1 MDYLTLSLV
10 LFAVGLVLLV
20 AEIFLPS
27 GGILVVISLLAFAGG
42 VGIILSQGTTLEAVI
57 AITALSLGL
66 PTAFY
71 FIVAAW
77 RRMAIGMVP
86 PDTATAPS
94 TIPAVLELEALK
106 NRVGKTV
113 SPMRP
118 SGIVDFGNKR
128 VDALTEGEML
138 EAGVWVRCIDVKP
151 GRVIVRK
158 LEVPPEALEEIQPQ
172 GGASPATPPGS
183 TPGTSP
189 SSSSAVD
196 PLASPPP
203 ARRSGDDFDLELDLR

>member
-1 MDYLTLSLV
+1 MDYYLTLSLI

-42 VGIILSQGTTLEAVI
+42 VGIILAQGTTLEAVI
-57 AITALSLGL
+57 AIAALSIGL

-94 TIPAVLELEALK
+94 TIPAVQELEVLR

-158 LEVPPEALEEIQPQ
+158 LEVPPEAMEDIRL
-172 GGASPATPPGS
+172 ADTPSAPTPGS
-183 TPGTSP
+183 PSATSK
-189 SSSSAVD
+189 AGD
-196 PLASPPP
+196 PLAPLPPN
-203 ARRSGDDFDLELDLR
+203 RRNGDDLDLDLDLR

>member
-57 AITALSLGL
+57 AIAVLSIGL

-71 FIVAAW
+71 FLVAVW

-86 PDTATAPS
+86 PDTATAPG

-151 GRVIVRK
+151 GRIIVRK

-183 TPGTSP
+183 APSSSP
-189 SSSSAVD
+189 SSSAAD
-196 PLASPPP
+196 TLAPPP
-203 ARRSGDDFDLELDLR
+203 VRRGGEDLDLDLDLR

>member
-57 AITALSLGL
+57 AIAALSLGL

-158 LEVPPEALEEIQPQ
+158 LEVPPETLEDIQPQ
-172 GGASPATPPGS
+172 GGASPATPPGPAPS
-183 TPGTSP
+183 ASPG
-189 SSSSAVD
+189 SSSAVD

-203 ARRSGDDFDLELDLR
+203 ARRSGENLDLDLDLR

>member
-1 MDYLTLSLV
+1 MDYLTFSLV
-10 LFAVGLVLLV
+10 LFGVGLVLLV

-27 GGILVVISLLAFAGG
+27 GGILVVLSLLAFAGG
-42 VGIILSQGTTLEAVI
+42 VGLILSQGTLLEAVVAI
-57 AITALSLGL
+57 AALSIGL

-71 FIVAAW
+71 FLVAAW

-94 TIPAVLELEALK
+94 TIPAVLELETLR

-118 SGIVDFGNKR
+118 SGIVDFEGKR

-158 LEVPPEALEEIQPQ
+158 LEAPPEIEEIRPHDS
-172 GGASPATPPGS
+172 GAAA
-183 TPGTSP
+183 
-189 SSSSAVD
+189 SSSPPSF
-196 PLASPPP
+196 PP
-203 ARRSGDDFDLELDLR
+203 AAADSLPDLSSSRRPDDDLDLELDLR

>member
-1 MDYLTLSLV
+1 MDYLTLSLI

-27 GGILVVISLLAFAGG
+27 GGILVVISLLAFAAG

-57 AITALSLGL
+57 AIAALSIGL

-94 TIPAVLELEALK
+94 TMPAVLELETLK

-158 LEVPPEALEEIQPQ
+158 LEVPPEALEDLPPADKPS
-172 GGASPATPPGS
+172 ASTVANPPAASSAKDSMAPSPPGQPR
-183 TPGTSP
+183 PG
-189 SSSSAVD
+189 
-196 PLASPPP
+196 
-203 ARRSGDDFDLELDLR
+203 GEDLDLDLDLR

>member
-10 LFAVGLVLLV
+10 LFGVGLVLLV

-27 GGILVVISLLAFAGG
+27 AGILVVLSLLAFAGG
-42 VGIILSQGTTLEAVI
+42 VGLILSQGTMLEAVV
-57 AITALSLGL
+57 AITALSIGL

-94 TIPAVLELEALK
+94 TIPAVLELESLK
-106 NRVGKTV
+106 NRIGKTA

-118 SGIVDFGNKR
+118 SGIVDFEGKR

-158 LEVPPEALEEIQPQ
+158 LEAPPEIEDIRPHSLA
-172 GGASPATPPGS
+172 PP
-183 TPGTSP
+183 TTSNP
-189 SSSSAVD
+189 SSSTTLD
-196 PLASPPP
+196 PFTNTSTN
-203 ARRSGDDFDLELDLR
+203 RHSREDLDLDLDLR